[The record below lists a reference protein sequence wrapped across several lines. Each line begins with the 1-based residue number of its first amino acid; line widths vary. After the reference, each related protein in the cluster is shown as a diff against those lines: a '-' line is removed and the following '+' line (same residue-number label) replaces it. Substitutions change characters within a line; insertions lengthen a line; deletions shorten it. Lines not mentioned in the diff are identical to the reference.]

1 MFTTNMFLKF
11 ATCAADP
18 PDCTGCEFVEYIV
31 SKRLKCFCAQVHR
44 FLGYIRKAGH
54 DRRPGGC

>member
-44 FLGYIRKAGH
+44 FLGVYKE
-54 DRRPGGC
+54 GGT